1 MTATA
6 YTAEERQQIARTI
19 LNQLAGSQRRLIA
32 AVAAKDFLVLENGIA
47 FRIMANAGKVR
58 QVRILLSGDDTYSM
72 EFGNVRG
79 LEFKVRKSYEGLHS
93 DQLQPVFE
101 QTTELYLTIL

>member
-1 MTATA
+1 MTTTLTAT
-6 YTAEERQQIARTI
+6 EREQIARTI
-19 LNQLAGSQRRLIA
+19 LDQLAGSQQRLRA
-32 AVAAKDFLVLENGIA
+32 AVDAKDFVVLESGVA

-58 QVRILLSGDDTYSM
+58 EVRITLAGDDTYSM
-72 EFGNVRG
+72 EFGNIRG
-79 LEFKVRKSYEGLHS
+79 LEFKVRKTFEGLHA